1 MAPTLKDMA
10 TWTDVIGHAQ
20 LRSFVDDEGNFW
32 LEQKRL
38 QADQGGKTGAQR
50 AQRRMGVRRSRG
62 FIYRAHA
69 DRRRDL
75 YTFGG
80 DKEILEKRR
89 LIGQLNGCA
98 AQEPGECSPRRP
110 FHEEAG
116 CQCKARTEEGNW
128 SGQISRE
135 ACNEAKVGLVC
146 GY

>member
-62 FIYRAHA
+62 SYTGRMLIDGEIY
-69 DRRRDL
+69 
-75 YTFGG
+75 T
-80 DKEILEKRR
+80 
-89 LIGQLNGCA
+89 
-98 AQEPGECSPRRP
+98 PS
-110 FHEEAG
+110 EAT
-116 CQCKARTEEGNW
+116 KKFLK
-128 SGQISRE
+128 SG
-135 ACNEAKVGLVC
+135 A
-146 GY
+146 